1 MKPENLT
8 HWLSAKLRWLF
19 ETEAEAARR
28 DSSDLEERTRRE
40 FEVDRLDRLR
50 NPGNYRGR

>member
-8 HWLSAKLRWLF
+8 AWLAAKLRWLF
-19 ETEAEAARR
+19 ETDAEASRR
-28 DSSDLEERTRRE
+28 DASDLEERTRRE
-40 FEVDRLDRLR
+40 FEIDRLDRLR